1 MKYVIH
7 FRTGQAQVT
16 AKDSIDGVFGDIAA
30 AGATSAWNI
39 ANYVMDGRG
48 HTHAGAN
55 LQGFGNLGDGAG
67 PLYASSFGLVLS
79 RRPANAGVATTQSR
93 RLPKENADQINKD
106 SRQTD
111 PRTNKRAMVAKWA
124 VSEAVAASAD
134 GKNTKRVSKSDD
146 VLAGGRRDV
155 DERTRRDFAD
165 SDDELY

>member
-1 MKYVIH
+1 M
-7 FRTGQAQVT
+7 T
-16 AKDSIDGVFGDIAA
+16 AKDSADGVLGDLTA
-30 AGATSAWNI
+30 AGATADWKI
-39 ANYVMDGRG
+39 ANVLLGG
-48 HTHAGAN
+48 CGLTHARAD
-55 LQGFGNLGDGAG
+55 LQGFGNLGDGTG
-67 PLYASSFGLVLS
+67 PLYASNSGPVFNGRL
-79 RRPANAGVATTQSR
+79 ANAKVATTQSR

-155 DERTRRDFAD
+155 DERTRRDFDD